1 MDAVKRDTIF
11 SCASTIFAKLGF
23 KKTSIDDIAKA
34 AGVAKG
40 TVYLASPSKK
50 DLFYEVLLREL
61 REWNAE
67 VARHIDP
74 RTPADELLLA
84 CAERGVRTL
93 NDRPLVKGLLL
104 GEMDHLLPEL
114 RPRFAELR
122 GFGVT
127 FILEIVRLGQRQG
140 LFRKDLDV
148 DEVANLLL
156 DLQTATLLFHLH
168 PEDPEI
174 EQKLFRRGLAARDL
188 IMHGLR
194 PRDASTSP
202 PTS

>member
-1 MDAVKRDTIF
+1 MDADKRDTILE
-11 SCASTIFAKLGF
+11 SAGAVFAQHGF
-23 KKTSIDDIAKA
+23 KKTSIDDIAKR

-61 REWNAE
+61 REWNGE
-67 VARHIDP
+67 VAKHIDP

-84 CAERGVRTL
+84 CAERGVRSL
-93 NDRPLVKGLLL
+93 DDRPLVRGLLL

-122 GFGVT
+122 AVGVT
-127 FILEIVRLGQRQG
+127 FILEILRLGQRQG
-140 LFRKDLDV
+140 LFRKDLDI
-148 DEVANLLL
+148 DEIANLLL

-168 PEDPEI
+168 PEDPEL
-174 EQKLFRRGLAARDL
+174 EMKLMRRGIAARDL

-194 PRDASTSP
+194 PHASASSTD
-202 PTS
+202 PT